1 MTDMESKGFNF
12 NEFIVNSKQALLK
25 PEEYFSSMSTEGGF
39 GPPII
44 KALIYGLLAG
54 ILNFIWSLLKIGAAG
69 GVLGGAVGG
78 AVGFLA
84 LIWSVIGAL
93 IGLFIGAVIILI
105 LVAIASGKTDFEPI
119 VHVQA
124 SLMVI
129 MPVSAFMNI
138 FNGIH
143 PVLGSL
149 LSLAVNLYVLW
160 MLFHAMTKMLGAK
173 IDTTK
178 IIMFVLGGILIL
190 FFFIGLATRRAA
202 DRFMRD
208 FQDWDFSEQT
218 DIKKPSGDKTYTGF
232 LSDYHKS

>member
-1 MTDMESKGFNF
+1 MESKGFNF
-12 NEFIVNSKQALLK
+12 NEFIDNSKQALLK
-25 PEEYFSSMSTEGGF
+25 PEEYFSSMSTEGGLVT
-39 GPPII
+39 PLI
-44 KALIYGLLAG
+44 KALIYGGVAG
-54 ILNFIWSLLKIGAAG
+54 ILNLIWSLLKIGAAG
-69 GVLGGAVGG
+69 GMLGGALGGAVGILAFFWSIFA
-78 AVGFLA
+78 AV
-84 LIWSVIGAL
+84 

-138 FNGIH
+138 FHGIH

-149 LSLAVNLYVLW
+149 MGLAVNLYLLW
-160 MLFHAMTKMLGAK
+160 MLFHAMTKTLGANV
-173 IDTTK
+173 DTSK

-202 DRFMRD
+202 DRFIRD
-208 FQDWDFSEQT
+208 IQQYSNNEQVHIHK
-218 DIKKPSGDKTYTGF
+218 DNPFGEKTFTGYSRGF
-232 LSDYHKS
+232 PAS